1 MGGGGK
7 ALTTGNA
14 QSILMSV
21 WHLFSWST
29 VKELDVAWRGIVVVK
44 THEATVTV
52 QENTWSSEKI

>member
-7 ALTTGNA
+7 AFTTGNA

-21 WHLFSWST
+21 WYLFSWST

-52 QENTWSSEKI
+52 QEYTWSSEYI